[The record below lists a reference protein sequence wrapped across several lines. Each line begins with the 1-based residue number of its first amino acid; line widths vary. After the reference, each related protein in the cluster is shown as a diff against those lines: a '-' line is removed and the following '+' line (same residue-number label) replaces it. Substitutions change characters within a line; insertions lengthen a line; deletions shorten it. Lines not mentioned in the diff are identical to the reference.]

1 MSAMFEHWVLS
12 GWDWDCLYCIGLA
25 VKQELENC
33 TMSDNH
39 WLLPEGIEEVLPE
52 AAKRIERV
60 RHDLLSLYRGWG
72 YELVMPPFIEYLES
86 LLTGTGNDLDL
97 QTFKLTDQLSGR
109 TMGIRADMTP
119 QVARIDA
126 HILNREAPT
135 RLCYIG
141 TVLRTR
147 PLELG
152 GSRSPMQVGAELYGH
167 KGPESDVEIIRLMM
181 ASLSTVGL
189 DDVLLDLGHVGI
201 FRGLAKDAGLDSQQE
216 ASLFDI
222 LQRKSVPE
230 LEEFLANCDAG
241 EEAKSRLFSLCE
253 LSGDYGVLAIAEERL
268 QGAGSEVMQSL
279 QALRSVAD
287 LLSEQM
293 RGLKI
298 HYDLAELRGYHYH
311 TGVVFAAYSIGLG
324 KAIAQGGRYDNMGVG
339 DTLSRPA
346 TGFSADMYKW
356 VGLSG
361 ISTTP
366 YSPAILAP
374 LGGDASLLE
383 KIDALRQAGERVIQ
397 ELPDVEADQQ
407 SGCNRRLIKQGNDW
421 EVVPI

>member
-1 MSAMFEHWVLS
+1 MSE
-12 GWDWDCLYCIGLA
+12 
-25 VKQELENC
+25 
-33 TMSDNH
+33 NH
-39 WLLPEGIEEVLPE
+39 WLLPEGIEEILPE

-109 TMGIRADMTP
+109 TMGLRADMTP

-126 HILNREAPT
+126 HILQREAPS

-152 GSRSPMQVGAELYGH
+152 GSRSPLQVGAELYGH

-181 ASLSTVGL
+181 ASLSTVGVS
-189 DDVLLDLGHVGI
+189 DVLLDLGHVGI
-201 FRGLAKDAGLDSQQE
+201 FRGLAKDAGLDSAQE
-216 ASLFDI
+216 ADLFDI

-230 LEEFLANCDAG
+230 LEVFLADCDAG
-241 EEAKSRLFSLCE
+241 EASKARLALLCE
-253 LSGDYGVLAIAEERL
+253 LSGDKEILARAEESL
-268 QGAGSEVMQSL
+268 QQAGPEVMQSL
-279 QALRSVAD
+279 QALKSVAD
-287 LLSEQM
+287 MLERQIP
-293 RGLKI
+293 GLKI
-298 HYDLAELRGYHYH
+298 HYDLAELRGYNYH
-311 TGVVFAAYSIGLG
+311 TGVVFAAYSIGQG
-324 KAIAQGGRYDNMGVG
+324 KAIAQGGRYEIIGLG
-339 DTLSRPA
+339 DARSRPA
-346 TGFSADMYKW
+346 TGFSGDMNDW
-356 VGLSG
+356 VRLSG

-366 YSPAILAP
+366 YTPGILAP
-374 LGGDASLLE
+374 YDDSDAGLWQA
-383 KIDALRQAGERVIQ
+383 IDRLREGGERVIQ
-397 ELPDVEADQQ
+397 ELPDVEVNQQ
-407 SGCNRRLIKQGNDW
+407 SGCDRRLVKQDGQW

>member
-1 MSAMFEHWVLS
+1 MT
-12 GWDWDCLYCIGLA
+12 
-25 VKQELENC
+25 K
-33 TMSDNH
+33 NH

-52 AAKRIERV
+52 AAKRIERI
-60 RHDLLSLYRGWG
+60 RHDLLRLYRGWG

-109 TMGIRADMTP
+109 TMGLRADMTP
-119 QVARIDA
+119 QVARIDT
-126 HILNREAPT
+126 HVLNRKAPT

-152 GSRSPMQVGAELYGH
+152 GSRSPIQVGAELYGH
-167 KGPESDVEIIRLMM
+167 TGPESDVEIIRLMM
-181 ASLSTVGL
+181 ASLDTVGL
-189 DDVLLDLGHVGI
+189 NDVLLDLGHVGI
-201 FRGLAKDAGLDSQQE
+201 FRGLAKDAGLDAHQE
-216 ASLFDI
+216 ALLFDI

-230 LEEFLANCDAG
+230 LNDFLASCQASD
-241 EEAKSRLFSLCE
+241 EARSRLASLCA
-253 LSGDYGVLAIAEERL
+253 LSGDQSVLSQAEAMFK
-268 QGAGSEVMQSL
+268 GAGPEVLNAL
-279 QALRSVAD
+279 QALKFVSD
-287 LLSEQM
+287 LLVERM
-293 RGLKI
+293 PGLKI

-324 KAIAQGGRYDNMGVG
+324 KAIAQGGRYDNMGLG
-339 DTLSRPA
+339 DVVSRPA
-346 TGFSADMYKW
+346 TGFSADLNQW

-366 YSPAILAP
+366 YAPGILAP
-374 LGGDASLLE
+374 WSNDAGLLE

-397 ELPDVEADQQ
+397 ELPDIDEDQQ
-407 SGCNRRLIKQGNDW
+407 SGCDRRLTQKDNQW

>member
-1 MSAMFEHWVLS
+1 MT
-12 GWDWDCLYCIGLA
+12 
-25 VKQELENC
+25 K
-33 TMSDNH
+33 NH

-60 RHDLLSLYRGWG
+60 RHDLLRLYRGWG

-109 TMGIRADMTP
+109 TMGLRADMTP
-119 QVARIDA
+119 QVARIDT
-126 HILNREAPT
+126 HVLNRKAPT

-152 GSRSPMQVGAELYGH
+152 GSRSPVQVGAELYGH
-167 KGPESDVEIIRLMM
+167 TGPESDVEIIRLMM
-181 ASLSTVGL
+181 ASLGTVGL
-189 DDVLLDLGHVGI
+189 NDVLLDLGHVGI
-201 FRGLAKDAGLDSQQE
+201 FRGLAKDAGLDAHQE
-216 ASLFDI
+216 ALLFDI

-230 LEEFLANCDAG
+230 LNDFLAGCQAS
-241 EEAKSRLFSLCE
+241 EEARLRLASLCG
-253 LSGDYGVLAIAEERL
+253 LIGDRSVLARAEEMFT
-268 QGAGSEVMQSL
+268 GAGPEVLNAL
-279 QALRSVAD
+279 QALKSVSD
-287 LLSEQM
+287 LLIERM
-293 RGLKI
+293 PGLKI

-324 KAIAQGGRYDNMGVG
+324 KAIAQGGRYDNMGLG
-339 DTLSRPA
+339 DVVSRPA
-346 TGFSADMYKW
+346 TGFSADLNQW

-366 YSPAILAP
+366 YAPGILAP
-374 LGGDASLLE
+374 WSNDAGLLE

-397 ELPDVEADQQ
+397 ELPDIDEDQR
-407 SGCNRRLIKQGNDW
+407 SGCDRRLTQNNDQW

>member
-1 MSAMFEHWVLS
+1 MS
-12 GWDWDCLYCIGLA
+12 
-25 VKQELENC
+25 K
-33 TMSDNH
+33 NH

-52 AAKRIERV
+52 AAKRIERI
-60 RHDLLSLYRGWG
+60 RHDLLRLYRGWG

-109 TMGIRADMTP
+109 TMGLRADMTP
-119 QVARIDA
+119 QVARIDT
-126 HILNREAPT
+126 HVLNRKAPT

-152 GSRSPMQVGAELYGH
+152 GSRSPIQVGAELYGH
-167 KGPESDVEIIRLMM
+167 TGPESDVEIIRLMM
-181 ASLSTVGL
+181 ASLDTVGL
-189 DDVLLDLGHVGI
+189 NDVLLDLGHVGI
-201 FRGLAKDAGLDSQQE
+201 FRGLAKDAGLDAHQE
-216 ASLFDI
+216 ALLFDI

-230 LEEFLANCDAG
+230 LNDFLAGCQAS
-241 EEAKSRLFSLCE
+241 EEARSRLASLCA
-253 LSGDYGVLAIAEERL
+253 LSGDQGVLSQAEAMFK
-268 QGAGSEVMQSL
+268 GAGPEVLNAL
-279 QALRSVAD
+279 QALKFVSD
-287 LLSEQM
+287 LLVERM
-293 RGLKI
+293 PGLKI

-324 KAIAQGGRYDNMGVG
+324 KAIAQGGRYDNMGLG
-339 DTLSRPA
+339 DVVSRPA
-346 TGFSADMYKW
+346 TGFSADLNQW

-366 YSPAILAP
+366 YAPGILAP
-374 LGGDASLLE
+374 WSNDASLLE

-397 ELPDVEADQQ
+397 ELPGIDEDQQ
-407 SGCNRRLIKQGNDW
+407 SGCDRRLTQKDNQW